1 MAGELQIRHTTGATG
16 VYAHI
21 RSATG
26 TIWNGSAF
34 EAYLTA
40 NILNYDIALTEQG
53 TASQVFVGT
62 FPAAIVAGTYRI
74 YVWDGGG
81 TPAEADTYVTDY
93 KEEWDGTILIA
104 RAAWASM
111 DSDPVS
117 KARTWVARHDRVLCR
132 EVVEVTTQD
141 TATYAMDFSG
151 PGVLN
156 PKTSLLTADSVTD
169 TSGNALTTSS
179 VVLSQ
184 DKMSI
189 HFTVTGSDLTAATT
203 YDMQATVTATDGL
216 TVARV
221 GTLRSL

>member
-1 MAGELQIRHTTGATG
+1 MAGELQIRYTTTAT
-16 VYAHI
+16 VYAQK
-21 RSATG
+21 RSAVG
-26 TIWNGSAF
+26 TIWNGTAL

-40 NILNYDIALTEQG
+40 NIATYDIAMAEQG
-53 TASQVFVGT
+53 TGSQLFVGT
-62 FPAAIVAGTYRI
+62 FPAAAVAGTYRI
-74 YVWDGGG
+74 TYWEQLGGS
-81 TPAEADTYVTDY
+81 PAESDTYIST
-93 KEEWDGTILIA
+93 ETLEWTGAVLLP
-104 RAAWASM
+104 RAAWALV
-111 DSDPVS
+111 DSDPVAQ
-117 KARTWVARHDRVLCR
+117 ARTWMARHDRVLCR

-203 YDMQATVTATDGL
+203 YDMRATVTATDGL
-216 TVARV
+216 VLARV